1 MTISV
6 WQVFP
11 CGRGFDP
18 QNAPHGVSKSR
29 RILPQVRIFGFKVT
43 LTEFKNQI
51 HCITFNINSKNIIQ
65 FLCSFA
71 QFLLS
76 WNSGLVLAI
85 PSIVVPSVIGISSN
99 LNPDEI
105 LHMTPDEASWL
116 GINHSTVSIKSPSIQ
131 IYLLLLFT
139 ASILFIVQPIGNLLS
154 GFITESFGR
163 KNAIVIINVIP
174 AIAWI
179 MLPNANSQQMTYIA
193 FSLLGIGIGLT
204 SSVTYIS
211 EIR

>member
-1 MTISV
+1 M
-6 WQVFP
+6 
-11 CGRGFDP
+11 
-18 QNAPHGVSKSR
+18 
-29 RILPQVRIFGFKVT
+29 
-43 LTEFKNQI
+43 
-51 HCITFNINSKNIIQ
+51 
-65 FLCSFA
+65 
-71 QFLLS
+71 
-76 WNSGLVLAI
+76 GLVLAI

-116 GINHSTVSIKSPSIQ
+116 
-131 IYLLLLFT
+131 

-154 GFITESFGR
+154 GFITETFGR

-179 MLPNANSQQMTYIA
+179 MLPNANSQHMTYVA

-204 SSVTYIS
+204 GSITYIS